1 MLSGVKVLVA
11 EDEAVSRER
20 LSTQLLGLGYE
31 VVAVSDGRRA
41 LEVLESA
48 EAPRLAVL
56 EWSMPGI
63 DGAEICRRLRARHD
77 GHYTYATLLA
87 GAQAPRDA
95 AIDAGADD
103 VIVKPVEVIELR
115 ARLQAGERILALQAD
130 LQRSRAYLDAVLG
143 SIDSGVMLVDSEGHV
158 VFANA
163 ILEGL
168 LDRPAGA
175 LVGLQREEV
184 MRAMV
189 QRFDDTATFARALTP
204 PDGIPVAPLMAE
216 WEMQRP
222 RRRVIRWSA
231 QRVALGEG
239 WGLLEIC
246 RDVTAES
253 DVARG
258 LREQAVRDALTGQL
272 NRRGG
277 AEQLEREIA
286 RAQREQR
293 PLAVAM
299 LDVDHFKQVND
310 QHGHDVGDGV
320 LRALATTMAEC
331 LRAYD
336 FVARWGGEEW
346 LAVMPG
352 ASQSDALGIIE
363 RVRLAVEASRPAGL
377 PAVTVSAGVDQLR
390 SDENTADPMLARAD
404 AKMYR
409 AKAAGRNRVV

>member
-1 MLSGVKVLVA
+1 LSGVKVLVA
-11 EDEAVSRER
+11 EDEVVSRER
-20 LSTQLLGLGYE
+20 LSTQLLALGYE

-56 EWSMPGI
+56 EWTMPGI
-63 DGAEICRRLRARHD
+63 DGAEICRRLRARHAD
-77 GHYTYATLLA
+77 HYTYATLLA
-87 GAQAPRDA
+87 GAQAPRNA

-143 SIDSGVMLVDSEGHV
+143 SIDSGVMLVDSDGHV

-175 LVGLQREEV
+175 LVGLKREEV

-189 QRFDDTATFARALTP
+189 QRFDDTSAFARALTP
-204 PDGIPVAPLMAE
+204 PDGIAVAPLMAE

-231 QRVALGEG
+231 HRVALGEG

-286 RAQREQR
+286 RSHREQR

-310 QHGHDVGDGV
+310 RHGHDVGDGV
-320 LRALATTMAEC
+320 LRALASTMAEC

-363 RVRLAVEASRPAGL
+363 RVRLAIEASRPPGL
-377 PAVTVSAGVDQLR
+377 PTVTVSAGVDELR
-390 SDENTADPMLARAD
+390 FDETIADPMLSRAD
-404 AKMYR
+404 AKLYR
-409 AKAAGRNRVV
+409 AKAAGRNRVI

>member
-1 MLSGVKVLVA
+1 LLSGVKVLVA

-20 LSTQLLGLGYE
+20 LSTQLLDLGYE
-31 VVAVSDGRRA
+31 VVAVSDGQRA

-56 EWSMPGI
+56 EWSMPGL

-87 GAQAPRDA
+87 AAQAPRDA

-103 VIVKPVEVIELR
+103 VLVKPVEVVELR
-115 ARLQAGERILALQAD
+115 ARMQAGERILALQAD

-143 SIDSGVMLVDSEGHV
+143 SIDSGVMLVDSEGRV

-175 LVGLQREEV
+175 LMGLSREEV
-184 MRAMV
+184 MRAMI
-189 QRFDDTATFARALTP
+189 QRFDDSSTFVRALTP
-204 PDGIPVAPLMAE
+204 PEGIAVAPLMAE

-231 QRVALGEG
+231 HRVALGEG

-258 LREQAVRDALTGQL
+258 LREQAVRDPLTGQL

-286 RAQREQR
+286 RAHREQR

-299 LDVDHFKQVND
+299 VDADHFKQVND
-310 QHGHDVGDGV
+310 RFGHDVGDSV
-320 LRALATTMAEC
+320 LRSVATIMAEH

-352 ASQSDALGIIE
+352 ATRADGVGIIE
-363 RVRLAVEASRPAGL
+363 RVRLAIEEARPPGL
-377 PAVTVSAGVDQLR
+377 PSVTVSAGVDELR
-390 SDENTADPMLARAD
+390 PGEGADSVIARAD
-404 AKMYR
+404 ARLYQ